1 MLWNTFALVIDLSNN
16 FGRVIYLRML
26 YTHCFIEYDY
36 QESTW
41 IHSVSIRCV
50 PKHIMLVLFAGLCRK
65 VADWSMYDAHDLI
78 PDTTL
83 QEISQISHW
92 ATSNQPI
99 ENREQVQRS
108 KDYKINIYSF
118 LAIRAALRSKNKDWL
133 TRRQNNVSE
142 WSDMSTKRVDLVQS
156 EHCYH
161 LIECNLYSSWYSWTI
176 SHLILSNNHSL
187 KWMSRN
193 WI

>member
-1 MLWNTFALVIDLSNN
+1 MLWNIFALVIDLSNN

-26 YTHCFIEYDY
+26 YTHCFIQYDY
-36 QESTW
+36 QGATW
-41 IHSVSIRCV
+41 IHSVSIGCV

-65 VADWSMYDAHDLI
+65 VADWSIYDAHDLI

-83 QEISQISHW
+83 QERFQISHS

-118 LAIRAALRSKNKDWL
+118 LALRAALRSKTKDCL
-133 TRRQNNVSE
+133 TQKQNNVSE
-142 WSDMSTKRVDLVQS
+142 WSDMSTERVDLVQS

-161 LIECNLYSSWYSWTI
+161 LIECNLYSSWYSWKI
-176 SHLILSNNHSL
+176 SRLTLSNNHSL